1 MNFLYKYR
9 ILYFLVVTSLP
20 ASIII
25 GALLDMWWWVL
36 FSILYGKF
44 INFLGIQVSIHRY
57 MSHNGFKTGPI
68 RHKFLVIASLLTGQG
83 SPISWSTHHIHH
95 HRYSDT
101 QKDLHSPDVGF
112 WHTILWWPV
121 SKKSYFD
128 NEKQIGFAPKHL
140 VRDPFIMWIHK
151 NYFTIWTLLIVVST
165 IIDWRICLFFILA
178 PAGFSLFNA
187 NIVTNYLSHI
197 KLPGSYRNFETS
209 DHSYNNKWVQ
219 VWQIGEG
226 LHNNHHKDSNAYN
239 QAMAPG
245 EKDPAAW
252 VIDKFLKVN

>member
-9 ILYFLVVTSLP
+9 ILYFLVIISLP
-20 ASIII
+20 ASVLI
-25 GALLDMWWWVL
+25 GGVMDMWWWVL

-68 RHKFLVIASLLTGQG
+68 RHKILVISSLLTGQG
-83 SPISWSTHHIHH
+83 SPITWSTHHIHH

-101 QKDLHSPDVGF
+101 Q
-112 WHTILWWPV
+112 
-121 SKKSYFD
+121 
-128 NEKQIGFAPKHL
+128 IGYAPKHL
-140 VRDPFIMWIHK
+140 VRDPFIMWVHK
-151 NYFTIWTLLIVVST
+151 NYFNIWTVLILST
-165 IIDWRICLFFILA
+165 LIIDWRICLFFILA

-197 KLPGSYRNFETS
+197 KLPGSYRNFETT

-219 VWQIGEG
+219 IWQIGEG
-226 LHNNHHKDSNAYN
+226 LHNNHHTDSSAYN

-252 VIDKFLKVN
+252 VIDKFLKVS